1 MIYLVTALT
10 ALTVSFLVA
19 ALATWVS
26 QDGRVL
32 KKQLAQLQ
40 IPKSTEA
47 RLAERRAHR
56 VVSKRAKTIMEALGS
71 RVAVGH
77 ARATPCE
84 TGCCMPGSAAL
95 ALSTCSFRSG
105 MILSLMLGA
114 CGIFTL
120 VAMQASPGLWLP
132 VIALCALVGWSLPFL
147 LVKRRAKIRQRH
159 MQVAVPDMLD
169 LLVVCVEAG
178 LGLNQ
183 AMYRVAQDIDAVSTD
198 LAEELAITN
207 LEIRAGTPR
216 ADALRGLADRMGLED
231 VRSLTSMLVQTD
243 RFGTSIGQALR
254 VHADTLRTKRRQ
266 RAEEAA
272 AKTSI
277 KMIFPL
283 ALFVFQPSSWSCLDP
298 PSSCCAT
305 SWEGCSH
312 GGFSR

>member
-19 ALATWVS
+19 ALANWVS

-47 RLAERRAHR
+47 RLAERRARR
-56 VVSKRAKTIMEALGS
+56 VVSKRARTLMEALGS
-71 RVAVGH
+71 RVAVGPKSRDAVRSWLMH
-77 ARATPCE
+77 AGFR
-84 TGCCMPGSAAL
+84 GPGAVHVF
-95 ALSTCSFRSG
+95 LSIR

-114 CGIFTL
+114 CGIFGL
-120 VAMQASPGLWLP
+120 VATQASPGLWLP
-132 VIALCALVGWSLPFL
+132 VIALSGLIGWSLPFL
-147 LVKRRAKIRQRH
+147 LVKRRATIRQRH

-283 ALFVFQPSSWSCLDP
+283 ALFVFPAIFVVLLGPAVFLLRDIL
-298 PSSCCAT
+298 
-305 SWEGCSH
+305 
-312 GGFSR
+312 GGL